1 MNQTETECNWWSSH
15 KSYDPI
21 ISIDLITTNKSLLW
35 VRKGIF
41 KGTFYEPF
49 GFASRLRRETRLQ
62 RWTHRQK
69 NAICWE
75 KTQMFTDLK
84 TFTKAEAV
92 NATPQ
97 DLSTLLRWTGDMRV
111 LAGPATLD

>member
-1 MNQTETECNWWSSH
+1 M
-15 KSYDPI
+15 KV
-21 ISIDLITTNKSLLW
+21 W

-49 GFASRLRRETRLQ
+49 GNACRLGAGNPPHA
-62 RWTHRQK
+62 RWTHRKK